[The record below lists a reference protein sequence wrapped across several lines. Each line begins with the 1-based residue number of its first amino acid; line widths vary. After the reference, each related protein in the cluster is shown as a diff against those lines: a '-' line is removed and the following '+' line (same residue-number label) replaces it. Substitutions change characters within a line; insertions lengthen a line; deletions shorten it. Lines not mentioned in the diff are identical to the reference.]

1 MLKRIAISV
10 ATVFGLLSV
19 CPSVRLSAQDAPQAP
34 TTDVIDRIVAIVGD
48 RAILLSE
55 VDEAINLARQGQ
67 AMPTDSA
74 AVHRLR
80 RQMLDNMVD
89 EEVLYQKAR
98 ADTAITVTDAE
109 IQGSVDQQYRQIRS
123 QFRTE
128 PEFRNALRQ
137 VFGSPE
143 EYRRWLTEQS
153 RRQAFTQR
161 YIQRVK
167 QEGKLRSGSVSE
179 AEMRTVYDAANQGG
193 QVPQMPPTITFR
205 QIIVSP
211 KPSEVARR
219 AAAMKAESL
228 RLAIDAGADFSET
241 ARRFSDDTESGAN
254 GGDLGFFRRGM
265 MVRQFEE
272 VAFNLRPGIVSP
284 VVRTE
289 YGYHI
294 ILVDRVSPGEVKAR
308 HILIA
313 PVLTATEQAVA
324 RARADTVAAALRAG
338 ASFDSLVRI
347 HGDSSEPRIIPQT
360 NRDSLPGGYRQA
372 LASGETNDVM
382 GPSPL
387 TPQAPERTRWLIAQ
401 IIDAK
406 PAHPATFE
414 DLRDR
419 IRLQL
424 IEQKGLRN
432 LVDDLKRQTYVSIR
446 L

>member
-1 MLKRIAISV
+1 MRV
-10 ATVFGLLSV
+10 AAAVVLACVLSV
-19 CPSVRLSAQDAPQAP
+19 CPSVRLFAQDSPQAP
-34 TTDVIDRIVAIVGD
+34 TSDVIDRIVAVVGD

-67 AMPTDSA
+67 ELPSDSA
-74 AVHRLR
+74 SVYGLR
-80 RQMLDNMVD
+80 RQMLDNMID
-89 EEVLYQKAR
+89 EELLYQQAR
-98 ADTAITVTDAE
+98 ADTAISVTDAE
-109 IQGSVDQQYRQIRS
+109 IQGAVDQQYRQIRG
-123 QFRTE
+123 QFRSE
-128 PEFRNALRQ
+128 AEFRNALRSL
-137 VFGSPE
+137 FGSPE

-161 YIQRVK
+161 YIQRLK

-179 AEMRTVYDAANQGG
+179 TEMRGFYDAAAQGG
-193 QVPQMPPTITFR
+193 QLPQMPPTITFR
-205 QIIVSP
+205 QIVIAPV
-211 KPSEVARR
+211 PSEQARR
-219 AAAMKAESL
+219 TAVFKAESL
-228 RLAIDAGADFSET
+228 RLAIEAGADFSET

-272 VAFNLRPGIVSP
+272 VAFNIRPGVVSP

-294 ILVDRVSPGEVKAR
+294 ILVDRVNMGEVKAR
-308 HILIA
+308 HILVA
-313 PVLTATEQAVA
+313 PAITGVEATVA
-324 RARADTVAAALRAG
+324 RARADSVAAALRAG

-347 HGDSSEPRIIPQT
+347 YGDSSTQRVIPPT
-360 NRDSLPGGYRQA
+360 NRDSLRGPYREA
-372 LASGETNDVM
+372 LATGETNDVV
-382 GPSPL
+382 GP
-387 TPQAPERTRWLIAQ
+387 TPMTPGAPQNTRWLVAQ

-406 PAHPATFE
+406 PARAATFE

-424 IEQKGLRN
+424 IEQKGMRN
-432 LVDDLKRQTYVSIR
+432 LLEDLKRRTYVSIR